1 MIALIVTYKC
11 KPGMREEFLEAII
24 AEGIDVACRADEG
37 NLKYDYYMSTDDENE
52 MLLVEKWRD
61 VASID
66 LHNEQPHFKR
76 IMEIKDEF
84 LEETTVEKFVS
95 EDA

>member
-37 NLKYDYYMSTDDENE
+37 NLKYDYYMSTDNDDE

-61 VASID
+61 AASIK

-95 EDA
+95 E

>member
-1 MIALIVTYKC
+1 MIVLIVTYKC

-61 VASID
+61 AASID